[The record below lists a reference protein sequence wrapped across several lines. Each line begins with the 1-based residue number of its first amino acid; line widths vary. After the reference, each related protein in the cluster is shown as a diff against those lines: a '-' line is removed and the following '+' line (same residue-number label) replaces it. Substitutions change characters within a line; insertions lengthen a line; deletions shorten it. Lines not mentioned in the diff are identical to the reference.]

1 MTDIAAAPTR
11 KPYGLWLSLLL
22 NVVLV
27 SALGTILLRTM
38 HPPPPAHD
46 SSLRLP
52 DPHRMEALL
61 APERRGLVR
70 DTFLRHR
77 ESIHPQV
84 HELRRARRAVGRAM
98 RAEPLEVEALGK
110 AFERQRDAEAA
121 TAREIHAMLVDL
133 VQQLTP
139 EERRALNRLM
149 REGRRDRDGRR
160 SDRRDVAPPSPTPD
174 VPPASPS
181 ATTPSE
187 TAPSADARPRVDKT
201 D

>member
-1 MTDIAAAPTR
+1 MTDITAPVR
-11 KPYGLWLSLLL
+11 RPYGLWLSVLL
-22 NVVLV
+22 NVVLL
-27 SALGTILLRTM
+27 SALGTILFRSL
-38 HPPPPAHD
+38 PPPPPGHD

-61 APERRGLVR
+61 PPERRGLVR

-98 RAEPLEVEALGK
+98 RAEPLVVDALGK

-121 TAREIHAMLVDL
+121 TAREIHAMLIDL

-139 EERRALNRLM
+139 DERRALNRLM

-160 SDRRDVAPPSPTPD
+160 SDRRDR
-174 VPPASPS
+174 VPNAPASEVQPAMPALGP
-181 ATTPSE
+181 ATQTEPAAE
-187 TAPSADARPRVDKT
+187 PQPRVEKT

>member
-1 MTDIAAAPTR
+1 MTDITAPVR
-11 KPYGLWLSLLL
+11 RPYGLWLSVLL
-22 NVVLV
+22 NVVLL
-27 SALGTILLRTM
+27 SALGTILFRSL
-38 HPPPPAHD
+38 PPPPPGHD

-61 APERRGLVR
+61 PPERRELVR
-70 DTFLRHR
+70 NTFMRHR
-77 ESIHPQV
+77 ESIHPHV

-98 RAEPLEVEALGK
+98 RAEPLEVDALGK

-121 TAREIHAMLVDL
+121 TAREIHAMLIDL

-160 SDRRDVAPPSPTPD
+160 SDRRDR
-174 VPPASPS
+174 VPNAPASEVQPAMPALGP
-181 ATTPSE
+181 ATQTEPAAE
-187 TAPSADARPRVDKT
+187 PQPRVEKT